1 MNAIE
6 IKNLEKTY
14 KDFSLKDINLNVEE
28 GTVMG
33 LIGENG
39 AGKTTLIRAILDLTS
54 YKGDIKIL
62 GCDISKDLKDDIGI
76 VMGDKFFTERMKL
89 KDIENIMESFYKNW
103 DSGYFNFLVKRLEI
117 PQKKVYKKLSTGNK
131 MKIKIAIALSHKAKL
146 LILDEPTSGLDPVVR
161 DEILDIFFDVL
172 KKENISILFSS
183 HITSDL
189 EKIADYV
196 TYISDGRLVLSEAKD
211 DLSFKYGILRTS
223 EDDIKNYDD
232 KFFIKKKINK
242 YNIDILIENVDEFI
256 KLYPN
261 SIVERPSIE
270 DIMVILKRGE

>member
-6 IKNLEKTY
+6 IKNLKKTY
-14 KDFSLKDINLNVEE
+14 KDFSLKTINLNLEQ

-39 AGKTTLIRAILDLTS
+39 AGKTTLIRSILKLTS
-54 YKGDIKIL
+54 YEGDIKIF
-62 GCDISKDLKDDIGI
+62 GKDISKDLKDDIGV
-76 VMGDKFFTERMKL
+76 VMGDKFFTEKMKL
-89 KDIENIMESFYKNW
+89 KEIESIMESFYKNW
-103 DSGYFNFLVKRLEI
+103 DSQYFNLLVKKIEI
-117 PQKKVYKKLSTGNK
+117 PQTKPYKKLSTGNK
-131 MKIKIAIALSHKAKL
+131 MKVKIAIALSHKAKL

-161 DEILDIFFDVL
+161 DEILDIFFDFL
-172 KKENISILFSS
+172 KNKNVSILFSS

-196 TYISDGRLVLSEAKD
+196 TYISNGEIVLSEAKD
-211 DLSFKYGILRTS
+211 DLSFKYGLLRTS
-223 EDDIKNYDD
+223 EDDVKKYDE
-232 KFFIKKKINK
+232 KFFIKKRSNR
-242 YNIDILIENVDEFI
+242 YNIDILIESVNDFI

-261 SIVERPSIE
+261 AIVERPSIE

>member
-6 IKNLEKTY
+6 IKNLKKTY
-14 KDFSLKDINLNVEE
+14 KDFSLKNINLNLEQ

-39 AGKTTLIRAILDLTS
+39 AGKTTLIRSILKLTS
-54 YKGDIKIL
+54 YEGDIKIF
-62 GCDISKDLKDDIGI
+62 GKDISKDLKEDIGI
-76 VMGDKFFTERMKL
+76 VMGDKFFTEKMKL
-89 KDIENIMESFYKNW
+89 KEVESIMESFYKNW
-103 DSGYFNFLVKRLEI
+103 DSEYFNFLVKKLEI
-117 PQKKVYKKLSTGNK
+117 PQTKPYKNLSTGNK
-131 MKIKIAIALSHKAKL
+131 MKVKIAIALSHKAKL

-161 DEILDIFFDVL
+161 DEILDIFFDFL
-172 KKENISILFSS
+172 KNKNVSILFSS

-196 TYISDGRLVLSEAKD
+196 TYISNGEIVLSEAKD
-211 DLSFKYGILRTS
+211 DLSFKYGLLRTS
-223 EDDIKNYDD
+223 EDDVKKYDE
-232 KFFIKKKINK
+232 KFFIKKRLNR
-242 YNIDILIENVDEFI
+242 YNIDILIESVNDFI

-261 SIVERPSIE
+261 AIVERPSIE